1 MFSLG
6 NKVWYTLTIVGTNN
20 FLHEIYFFNISLTQ
34 ILSSSWERS
43 NSNTG
48 KDVSDLLVMVDS
60 ITLKQNLISDL
71 LYVW

>member
-6 NKVWYTLTIVGTNN
+6 NKVWYTLTIAGRNN

-34 ILSSSWERS
+34 IWSSSWECS

-71 LYVW
+71 LYV

>member
-6 NKVWYTLTIVGTNN
+6 NKVWYTLAIVGTNN

-34 ILSSSWERS
+34 IWSSSWERS

-60 ITLKQNLISDL
+60 IILKQNLISDL
-71 LYVW
+71 LYV

>member
-71 LYVW
+71 LYV

>member
-1 MFSLG
+1 MFSRG

-43 NSNTG
+43 NSNIG

-71 LYVW
+71 LYV